1 MWFKGGNQKSINIK
15 DARDE
20 ILPCSQPELWPLCT
34 RCSWQTFLLKIIINS
49 SGVSFQETKEHSAA
63 PFVTKARIGVPLM
76 INSCFLTV
84 SSFFST
90 NLVPALW
97 IVLFDWVIST
107 YFMFC
112 SNFVLYDVMLL
123 SHLSNSKSKYHR
135 QHSHRLKLYL
145 RAWCT
150 WNITWLSNRIYLI
163 ENSDL
168 LAGTSCVYPSQGSF
182 LAHFFPSDSDRAGN
196 LQAIF
201 ILREYVWFYGHDT
214 LVTELR
220 I

>member
-20 ILPCSQPELWPLCT
+20 ILPCSQPELWPLYT
-34 RCSWQTFLLKIIINS
+34 RCSWQTFLLKIIIIS
-49 SGVSFQETKEHSAA
+49 SWVSFQETKEHSDA

-112 SNFVLYDVMLL
+112 SNFVLDDVMLL

-150 WNITWLSNRIYLI
+150 WNITWLSNRIPGCLWTTKKMH
-163 ENSDL
+163 N
-168 LAGTSCVYPSQGSF
+168 TKSCFESF
-182 LAHFFPSDSDRAGN
+182 LFGTFLLDWKFRLTRRHFLCISFPRLVSRA
-196 LQAIF
+196 LLSQ
-201 ILREYVWFYGHDT
+201 R
-214 LVTELR
+214 
-220 I
+220 